1 MRLDSWYKS
10 LVDNSN
16 MVPPE
21 QVWDGIQDELD
32 IDMVWGRIDQ
42 SLAYQDKKRRVLLYA
57 AAAVILLAAT
67 VGGTLFYLPLS
78 QNAEVDLIVE
88 QQEQPN
94 ALPDPYLPQART
106 SIEKPLTSV
115 TTSSSRQKVN
125 PSFSP
130 QKAID
135 DAKSEVKQQSN
146 SFGITHTIKPVRA
159 LDFVG
164 IMPLAENI
172 EPNFFAPN
180 SEKNI
185 KRKKSKTNSVYA
197 GFTGQLANT
206 WLLSSKTFSAFRSNE
221 LTANDASFGKNLGV
235 VVGANVSP
243 RLGFKSEFHWI
254 SQNKQS
260 YKEYIN
266 GKYVSNSFELDYY
279 TLALHAKYLFKESH
293 RSHYVLFGAYFATLQ
308 NASQSIDGVR
318 SEITDNYKN
327 FDYGLQL
334 GYEFPLRL
342 PYGLTLSPGVSVKYG
357 LANIFSGNETIPSY
371 LNQTQNA
378 SFNFSVSLTHSIF

>member
-16 MVPPE
+16 LVPPE

-125 PSFSP
+125 PSSSP

-146 SFGITHTIKPVRA
+146 SFVINHKIKPVRA
-159 LDFVG
+159 LDFAV
-164 IMPLAENI
+164 IVPL
-172 EPNFFAPN
+172 
-180 SEKNI
+180 S
-185 KRKKSKTNSVYA
+185 
-197 GFTGQLANT
+197 
-206 WLLSSKTFSAFRSNE
+206 
-221 LTANDASFGKNLGV
+221 
-235 VVGANVSP
+235 
-243 RLGFKSEFHWI
+243 
-254 SQNKQS
+254 
-260 YKEYIN
+260 
-266 GKYVSNSFELDYY
+266 
-279 TLALHAKYLFKESH
+279 
-293 RSHYVLFGAYFATLQ
+293 
-308 NASQSIDGVR
+308 
-318 SEITDNYKN
+318 
-327 FDYGLQL
+327 
-334 GYEFPLRL
+334 
-342 PYGLTLSPGVSVKYG
+342 
-357 LANIFSGNETIPSY
+357 
-371 LNQTQNA
+371 
-378 SFNFSVSLTHSIF
+378 